1 MTGVFCPCHI
11 AVVHDIMKA
20 NNLNLQRS
28 RIDMAGPLSV
38 RKITDA
44 AHLDQMTDWMY
55 EWWGRREGYSYEA
68 VRANMAHSMQEE
80 RLPQTY
86 GLFWDDKLVGMYQ
99 FTNGDLFPR
108 PDLYPWLAN
117 LCVEQSCRGNGF
129 GRFLIESVQDSA
141 KNAGLK
147 ELYLFTTHNGL
158 YEKFGWTF
166 VEEIDTFLEPRM
178 QRLYKIEL

>member
-1 MTGVFCPCHI
+1 
-11 AVVHDIMKA
+11 
-20 NNLNLQRS
+20 
-28 RIDMAGPLSV
+28 MAGPLSV

-117 LCVEQSCRGNGF
+117 LCVEKSCRGKGF
-129 GRFLIESVQDSA
+129 GRFLIESVRDSS

-147 ELYLFTTHNGL
+147 ELYLFTTHNSL